1 MNAVLGME
9 FMQNALLA
17 GLLASLA
24 CGVIGS
30 LVVVNRQV
38 FMAGGVAHT
47 AYGGVGL
54 AFFLGLPVLPCA
66 VGFTVLAAL
75 IMALASFGRSERS
88 DGIIGIMWA
97 AGMAFGIILMD
108 LTPGYNVD
116 LMSYLFGSLLAVPRS
131 DIWFMLL
138 LDAIILAVVL
148 FWYKDFLSLSFD
160 MEFARSMGVP
170 VRPLYALMQ
179 VLTAVTVIM
188 VIQVAGSGG
197 SYPID
202 VLPEVFQKLYVL
214 MPFHYG
220 MDMLRETIAGRYEN
234 VYWTN
239 LAVMAGMCV
248 LFAALGMLLYYPA
261 RPLNR
266 LIARSKE
273 KSGIM

>member
-1 MNAVLGME
+1 MSTVLGME

-160 MEFARSMGVP
+160 MEFARSTGVP
-170 VRPLYALMQ
+170 VRLLYALMQ
-179 VLTAVTVIM
+179 VLTAVTVVM
-188 VIQVAGSGG
+188 VIQIAGLILVIALLTIPPMLAELFTDSLWKTMVLATLSSLFFCLIGLAISYHLDLTSGASIIAVATTG
-197 SYPID
+197 
-202 VLPEVFQKLYVL
+202 YVL
-214 MPFHYG
+214 AWIFKSF
-220 MDMLRETIAGRYEN
+220 RGR
-234 VYWTN
+234 
-239 LAVMAGMCV
+239 A
-248 LFAALGMLLYYPA
+248 
-261 RPLNR
+261 
-266 LIARSKE
+266 
-273 KSGIM
+273 